1 MNSMNNVM
9 QPNDPSNIITLRS
22 VYGKVKTYYFNPL
35 RGKNGMYPPFVK
47 RVRVSADGRDTEM
60 ILSEAELNSPDR
72 DYFIPEDLEI
82 VVTDGTTFN
91 LNDKYQ
97 ANLWECIKDSHLIA
111 PERGAKDEHGNLLI
125 DGDIRRYGLAELY
138 VERPGVESKK
148 RVSRIK
154 LVTQAYN
161 FIEQDSSE
169 HRLVI
174 CKLLGKSMRNA
185 PDTDVQDYLY
195 QKAEKNPNLIIDIY
209 TSADQALKLL
219 LIEAKQKNIIRTQS
233 GVLMYS
239 DTALGVTDEAAILFL
254 KDPKNKAIYDSIVY
268 EVWGEMK
275 IDSLNPIDSDKEQK
289 PNKTKK

>member
-1 MNSMNNVM
+1 MNSMNNVTET
-9 QPNDPSNIITLRS
+9 NNASNIITLRS
-22 VYGKVKTYYFNPL
+22 VYGKVKTYYFNPM
-35 RGKNGMYPPFVK
+35 RGKNGMYPSFVK

-60 ILSEAELNSPDR
+60 ILSEQDLNSEQR

-82 VVTDGTTFN
+82 IVTDGTTFN
-91 LNDKYQ
+91 LNDQYQ

-111 PERGAKDEHGNLLI
+111 PERGAKDEHGNFLI

-154 LVTQAYN
+154 QVTKAYT

-169 HRLVI
+169 HRKVI
-174 CKLLGKSMRNA
+174 CKLLGKTMRNA
-185 PDTDVQDYLY
+185 PDTDIQDYLY
-195 QKAEKNPNLIIDIY
+195 QKAEKNPELIIDIY
-209 TSADQALKLL
+209 TSADQSLKLL
-219 LIEAKQKNIIRTQS
+219 LIDGKQKNIIRVQS

-268 EVWGEMK
+268 EVFGDMK
-275 IDSLNPIDSDKEQK
+275 TEDVVVK
-289 PNKTKK
+289 PKAPKK

>member
-1 MNSMNNVM
+1 MNNVM

-82 VVTDGTTFN
+82 VVTDGTTYN

-275 IDSLNPIDSDKEQK
+275 VDSLNPIDSDKEQK
-289 PNKTKK
+289 SNKNKK

>member
-1 MNSMNNVM
+1 MNNM
-9 QPNDPSNIITLRS
+9 NNNDPSNIITLRS
-22 VYGKVKTYYFNPL
+22 VYGKVKTYYFNPM
-35 RGKNGMYPPFVK
+35 RGKNGIYPPFVK

-60 ILSEAELNSPDR
+60 ILSEQELNSDQR
-72 DYFIPEDLEI
+72 DFFIPEDLEI
-82 VVTDGTTFN
+82 IVTDGTTFDLSN
-91 LNDKYQ
+91 QYQ
-97 ANLWECIKDSHLIA
+97 KNIWECIKDSHLIA

-154 LVTQAYN
+154 LVTKAYT
-161 FIEQDSSE
+161 FIEQDTSE
-169 HRLVI
+169 HRKVI

-185 PDTDVQDYLY
+185 PDTDIQDYLY
-195 QKAEKNPNLIIDIY
+195 QKAEKDPNLIIDIY

-219 LIEAKQKNIIRTQS
+219 LIDGKQKNIIRTQS

-268 EVWGEMK
+268 EVFGDMK
-275 IDSLNPIDSDKEQK
+275 TDDLETK
-289 PNKTKK
+289 PRESKKK

>member
-1 MNSMNNVM
+1 MNN
-9 QPNDPSNIITLRS
+9 NDPSNIITLRS
-22 VYGKVKTYYFNPL
+22 VYGKVKTYYFNPM
-35 RGKNGMYPPFVK
+35 RGKNGTYPPFVK

-60 ILSEAELNSPDR
+60 ILSEQELNSDQR
-72 DYFIPEDLEI
+72 DFFIPEDLEI
-82 VVTDGTTFN
+82 IVTDGTTFDLSN
-91 LNDKYQ
+91 EYQ
-97 ANLWECIKDSHLIA
+97 KNIWECIKDSHLIA

-154 LVTQAYN
+154 LVTKAYT
-161 FIEQDSSE
+161 FIEQDTSE
-169 HRLVI
+169 
-174 CKLLGKSMRNA
+174 LLGRSMRNA
-185 PDTDVQDYLY
+185 PDTDIQDYLY
-195 QKAEKNPNLIIDIY
+195 QKAEKDPNLIIDIY

-219 LIEAKQKNIIRTQS
+219 LIDGKQKNIIRTQS

-268 EVWGEMK
+268 EVFGDMK
-275 IDSLNPIDSDKEQK
+275 TDDLETK
-289 PNKTKK
+289 PRESKKK

>member
-1 MNSMNNVM
+1 MNNINN
-9 QPNDPSNIITLRS
+9 NDPSNIITLRS
-22 VYGKVKTYYFNPL
+22 VYGKVKTYYFNPM
-35 RGKNGMYPPFVK
+35 RGKNGTYPPFVK
-47 RVRVSADGRDTEM
+47 RVRVSADGCDTEM
-60 ILSEAELNSPDR
+60 ILSEQELNSDQR
-72 DYFIPEDLEI
+72 DFFIPEDLEI
-82 VVTDGTTFN
+82 IVTDGTTFDLSN
-91 LNDKYQ
+91 QYQ
-97 ANLWECIKDSHLIA
+97 KNIWECIKDSHLIA

-154 LVTQAYN
+154 LVTKAYT
-161 FIEQDSSE
+161 FIEQDTSE
-169 HRLVI
+169 HRKVI

-185 PDTDVQDYLY
+185 PDTDIQDYLY
-195 QKAEKNPNLIIDIY
+195 QKAEKDPNLIIDIY

-219 LIEAKQKNIIRTQS
+219 LIDGKQKNIIRTQS

-268 EVWGEMK
+268 EVFEDMK
-275 IDSLNPIDSDKEQK
+275 TDDLETK
-289 PNKTKK
+289 PRESKKK

>member
-1 MNSMNNVM
+1 MNNM
-9 QPNDPSNIITLRS
+9 NNNDPSNIITLRS
-22 VYGKVKTYYFNPL
+22 VYGKVKTYYFNPM
-35 RGKNGMYPPFVK
+35 RGKNGTYPPFVK

-60 ILSEAELNSPDR
+60 ILSEQELNSDQR
-72 DYFIPEDLEI
+72 DFFIPEDLEI
-82 VVTDGTTFN
+82 IVTDGTTFDLSN
-91 LNDKYQ
+91 QYQ
-97 ANLWECIKDSHLIA
+97 KNIWECIKDSHLIA

-154 LVTQAYN
+154 LVTKAYT
-161 FIEQDSSE
+161 FIEQDTSE
-169 HRLVI
+169 HRKVI

-185 PDTDVQDYLY
+185 PDTDIQDYLY
-195 QKAEKNPNLIIDIY
+195 QKAEKDPNLIIDIY

-219 LIEAKQKNIIRTQS
+219 LIDGKQKNVIRTQS

-268 EVWGEMK
+268 EVFEDMK
-275 IDSLNPIDSDKEQK
+275 TDDLETK
-289 PNKTKK
+289 PRESKKK

>member
-1 MNSMNNVM
+1 MNNM
-9 QPNDPSNIITLRS
+9 NNNDPSNIITLRS
-22 VYGKVKTYYFNPL
+22 VYGKVKTYYFNPM
-35 RGKNGMYPPFVK
+35 RGKNGTYPPFVK

-60 ILSEAELNSPDR
+60 ILSEQELNSDQR
-72 DYFIPEDLEI
+72 DFFIPEDLEI
-82 VVTDGTTFN
+82 IVTDGTTFDLSN
-91 LNDKYQ
+91 QYQ
-97 ANLWECIKDSHLIA
+97 KNIWECIKDSHLIA

-154 LVTQAYN
+154 LVTKAYT
-161 FIEQDSSE
+161 FIEQDTSE
-169 HRLVI
+169 HRKVI

-185 PDTDVQDYLY
+185 PDTDIQDYLY
-195 QKAEKNPNLIIDIY
+195 QKAEKDPNLIIDIY

-219 LIEAKQKNIIRTQS
+219 LIDGKQKNIIRTQS

-268 EVWGEMK
+268 EVFEDMK
-275 IDSLNPIDSDKEQK
+275 TDDLETK
-289 PNKTKK
+289 PRESKKK

>member
-1 MNSMNNVM
+1 MNNM
-9 QPNDPSNIITLRS
+9 NNNDPSNIITLRS
-22 VYGKVKTYYFNPL
+22 VYGKVKTYYFNPM
-35 RGKNGMYPPFVK
+35 RGKNGTYPPFVK

-60 ILSEAELNSPDR
+60 ILSEQELNSDQR
-72 DYFIPEDLEI
+72 DFFIPEDLEI
-82 VVTDGTTFN
+82 IVTDGTTFDLSN
-91 LNDKYQ
+91 QYQ
-97 ANLWECIKDSHLIA
+97 KNIWECIKDSHLIA

-154 LVTQAYN
+154 LITKAYT
-161 FIEQDSSE
+161 FIEQDTSE
-169 HRLVI
+169 HRKVI

-185 PDTDVQDYLY
+185 PDTDIQDYLY
-195 QKAEKNPNLIIDIY
+195 QKAEKDPNLIIDIY

-219 LIEAKQKNIIRTQS
+219 LIDGKQKNIIRTQS

-268 EVWGEMK
+268 EVFGDMK
-275 IDSLNPIDSDKEQK
+275 TDDLETK
-289 PNKTKK
+289 PRESKKK

>member
-1 MNSMNNVM
+1 MNNM
-9 QPNDPSNIITLRS
+9 NNNDPSNIITLRS
-22 VYGKVKTYYFNPL
+22 VYGKVKTYYFNPM
-35 RGKNGMYPPFVK
+35 RGKNGTYPPFVK

-60 ILSEAELNSPDR
+60 ILSEQELNSDQR
-72 DYFIPEDLEI
+72 DFFIPEDLEI
-82 VVTDGTTFN
+82 IVTDGTTFDLSN
-91 LNDKYQ
+91 QYQ
-97 ANLWECIKDSHLIA
+97 KNIWECIKDSHLIA

-154 LVTQAYN
+154 LVTKAYT
-161 FIEQDSSE
+161 FIEQDTSE
-169 HRLVI
+169 HRKVI

-185 PDTDVQDYLY
+185 PDTDIQDYLY
-195 QKAEKNPNLIIDIY
+195 QKAEKDPNLIIDIY

-219 LIEAKQKNIIRTQS
+219 LIDGKQKNIIRTQS

-254 KDPKNKAIYDSIVY
+254 KDPKNKAIYNSIVY
-268 EVWGEMK
+268 EVFGDMK
-275 IDSLNPIDSDKEQK
+275 TDDLETK
-289 PNKTKK
+289 PRESKKK

>member
-1 MNSMNNVM
+1 MNNM
-9 QPNDPSNIITLRS
+9 NNNDPSNIITLRS
-22 VYGKVKTYYFNPL
+22 VYGKVKTYYFNPM
-35 RGKNGMYPPFVK
+35 RGKNGTYPPFVK

-60 ILSEAELNSPDR
+60 ILSEQELNSDQR
-72 DYFIPEDLEI
+72 DFFIPEDLEI
-82 VVTDGTTFN
+82 IVTDGTTFDLSN
-91 LNDKYQ
+91 QYQ
-97 ANLWECIKDSHLIA
+97 KNIWECIKDSHLIA

-154 LVTQAYN
+154 LVTKAYT
-161 FIEQDSSE
+161 FIEQDTSE
-169 HRLVI
+169 HRKVI

-185 PDTDVQDYLY
+185 PDTDIQDYLY
-195 QKAEKNPNLIIDIY
+195 QKAEKDPNLIIDIY

-219 LIEAKQKNIIRTQS
+219 LIDGKQKNIIRTQS

-268 EVWGEMK
+268 EVFGDMK
-275 IDSLNPIDSDKEQK
+275 TDDLETK
-289 PNKTKK
+289 PRESKRK

>member
-1 MNSMNNVM
+1 M
-9 QPNDPSNIITLRS
+9 
-22 VYGKVKTYYFNPL
+22 
-35 RGKNGMYPPFVK
+35 
-47 RVRVSADGRDTEM
+47 
-60 ILSEAELNSPDR
+60 
-72 DYFIPEDLEI
+72 
-82 VVTDGTTFN
+82 
-91 LNDKYQ
+91 
-97 ANLWECIKDSHLIA
+97 IA

-275 IDSLNPIDSDKEQK
+275 VDSLNPVDSDKEQK
-289 PNKTKK
+289 SNKNKK

>member
-1 MNSMNNVM
+1 MNNM
-9 QPNDPSNIITLRS
+9 NNNDPSNIITLRS
-22 VYGKVKTYYFNPL
+22 VYGKVKTYYFNPM
-35 RGKNGMYPPFVK
+35 RGKNGTYPPFVK

-60 ILSEAELNSPDR
+60 ILSEQELNSDQR
-72 DYFIPEDLEI
+72 DFFIPEDLEI
-82 VVTDGTTFN
+82 IVTDGTTFDLSN
-91 LNDKYQ
+91 QYQ
-97 ANLWECIKDSHLIA
+97 KNIWECIKDSHLIA

-154 LVTQAYN
+154 LVTKAYT
-161 FIEQDSSE
+161 FIEQDTSE
-169 HRLVI
+169 HRKVI

-185 PDTDVQDYLY
+185 PDTDIQDYLY
-195 QKAEKNPNLIIDIY
+195 QKAEKDPNLIIDIY

-219 LIEAKQKNIIRTQS
+219 LIDGKQKNIIRTQS

-268 EVWGEMK
+268 EVFGDMK
-275 IDSLNPIDSDKEQK
+275 TDGLETK
-289 PNKTKK
+289 PRESKKK

>member
-1 MNSMNNVM
+1 MNNM
-9 QPNDPSNIITLRS
+9 NNNDPSNIITLRS
-22 VYGKVKTYYFNPL
+22 VYGKVKTYYFNPM
-35 RGKNGMYPPFVK
+35 RGKNGTYPPFVK

-60 ILSEAELNSPDR
+60 ILSEQELNSDQR
-72 DYFIPEDLEI
+72 DFFIPEDLEI
-82 VVTDGTTFN
+82 IVTDGTTFDLSN
-91 LNDKYQ
+91 QYQ
-97 ANLWECIKDSHLIA
+97 KNIWECIKDSHLIA

-154 LVTQAYN
+154 LVTKAYT
-161 FIEQDSSE
+161 FIEQDTSE
-169 HRLVI
+169 HRKVI

-185 PDTDVQDYLY
+185 PDTDIQDYLY
-195 QKAEKNPNLIIDIY
+195 QKAEKDPNLIIDIY

-219 LIEAKQKNIIRTQS
+219 LIDGKQKNIIRTQS

-268 EVWGEMK
+268 EVFGDMK
-275 IDSLNPIDSDKEQK
+275 TDDLETKPRESKQK
-289 PNKTKK
+289 

>member
-1 MNSMNNVM
+1 MNNM
-9 QPNDPSNIITLRS
+9 NNNDPSNIITLRS
-22 VYGKVKTYYFNPL
+22 VYGKVKTYYFNPM
-35 RGKNGMYPPFVK
+35 RGKNGTYPPFVK

-60 ILSEAELNSPDR
+60 ILSEQELNSDQR
-72 DYFIPEDLEI
+72 DFFIPEDLEI
-82 VVTDGTTFN
+82 IVTDGTTFDLSN
-91 LNDKYQ
+91 QYQ
-97 ANLWECIKDSHLIA
+97 KNIWECIKDSHLIA

-138 VERPGVESKK
+138 IERPGVESKK

-154 LVTQAYN
+154 LVTKAYT
-161 FIEQDSSE
+161 FIEQDTSE
-169 HRLVI
+169 HRKVI

-185 PDTDVQDYLY
+185 PDTDIQDYLY
-195 QKAEKNPNLIIDIY
+195 QKAEKDPNLIIDIY

-219 LIEAKQKNIIRTQS
+219 LIDGKQKNIIRTQS

-268 EVWGEMK
+268 EVFGDMK
-275 IDSLNPIDSDKEQK
+275 TDDLETK
-289 PNKTKK
+289 PRESKKK

>member
-1 MNSMNNVM
+1 MNSMNN
-9 QPNDPSNIITLRS
+9 NDPSNIITLRS
-22 VYGKVKTYYFNPL
+22 VYGKVKTYYFNPM
-35 RGKNGMYPPFVK
+35 RGKNGTYPPFVK

-60 ILSEAELNSPDR
+60 ILSEQELNSDQR
-72 DYFIPEDLEI
+72 DFFIPEDLEI
-82 VVTDGTTFN
+82 IVTDGTTFDLSN
-91 LNDKYQ
+91 QYQ
-97 ANLWECIKDSHLIA
+97 KNIWECIKDSHLIA

-154 LVTQAYN
+154 LVTKAYT
-161 FIEQDSSE
+161 FIEQDTSE
-169 HRLVI
+169 HRKVI

-185 PDTDVQDYLY
+185 PDTDIQDYLY
-195 QKAEKNPNLIIDIY
+195 QKAEKDPNLIIDIY

-219 LIEAKQKNIIRTQS
+219 LIDGKQKNIIRTQS

-268 EVWGEMK
+268 EVFGDMK
-275 IDSLNPIDSDKEQK
+275 TDDLETK
-289 PNKTKK
+289 PRESKKK

>member
-1 MNSMNNVM
+1 MNNM
-9 QPNDPSNIITLRS
+9 NNNDPSNIITLRS
-22 VYGKVKTYYFNPL
+22 VYGKVKTYYFNPM
-35 RGKNGMYPPFVK
+35 RGKNGTYPPFVK

-60 ILSEAELNSPDR
+60 ILSEQELNSDQR
-72 DYFIPEDLEI
+72 DFFIPEDLEI
-82 VVTDGTTFN
+82 IVTDGTTFDLSN
-91 LNDKYQ
+91 QYQ
-97 ANLWECIKDSHLIA
+97 KNIWECIKDSHLIA

-154 LVTQAYN
+154 LVTKAYT
-161 FIEQDSSE
+161 FIEQDTSE
-169 HRLVI
+169 HRKVI

-185 PDTDVQDYLY
+185 PDTDIQDYLY
-195 QKAEKNPNLIIDIY
+195 QKAEKDPNLIIDIY

-219 LIEAKQKNIIRTQS
+219 LIDGKQKNIIRTQS

-239 DTALGVTDEAAILFL
+239 DTALGVTDEATILFL

-268 EVWGEMK
+268 EVFGDMK
-275 IDSLNPIDSDKEQK
+275 TDDLETK
-289 PNKTKK
+289 PRESKKK

>member
-1 MNSMNNVM
+1 MNNM
-9 QPNDPSNIITLRS
+9 NNNDPSNIITLRS
-22 VYGKVKTYYFNPL
+22 VYGKVKTYYFNPM
-35 RGKNGMYPPFVK
+35 RGKNGTYPPFVK

-60 ILSEAELNSPDR
+60 ILSEQELNSDQR
-72 DYFIPEDLEI
+72 DFFIPEDLEI
-82 VVTDGTTFN
+82 IVTDGTTFDLSN
-91 LNDKYQ
+91 QYQ
-97 ANLWECIKDSHLIA
+97 KNIWECIKDSHLIA

-125 DGDIRRYGLAELY
+125 DGDIRRYGLAEFY

-154 LVTQAYN
+154 LVTKAYT
-161 FIEQDSSE
+161 FIEQDTSE
-169 HRLVI
+169 HRKVI

-185 PDTDVQDYLY
+185 PDTDIQDYLY
-195 QKAEKNPNLIIDIY
+195 QKAEKDPNLIIDIY

-219 LIEAKQKNIIRTQS
+219 LIDGKQKNIIRTQS

-268 EVWGEMK
+268 EVFGDMK
-275 IDSLNPIDSDKEQK
+275 TDDLETK
-289 PNKTKK
+289 PRESKKK

>member
-1 MNSMNNVM
+1 MNNVM

-275 IDSLNPIDSDKEQK
+275 VDSLNPIDSDKEQK
-289 PNKTKK
+289 SNKNKK

>member
-1 MNSMNNVM
+1 MNNVM
-9 QPNDPSNIITLRS
+9 QSNDPSNIITLRS

-254 KDPKNKAIYDSIVY
+254 KDSKNKAIYDSIVY

-275 IDSLNPIDSDKEQK
+275 VDSLNPIDSDKEQK
-289 PNKTKK
+289 SNKNKK

>member
-1 MNSMNNVM
+1 M
-9 QPNDPSNIITLRS
+9 
-22 VYGKVKTYYFNPL
+22 
-35 RGKNGMYPPFVK
+35 
-47 RVRVSADGRDTEM
+47 
-60 ILSEAELNSPDR
+60 
-72 DYFIPEDLEI
+72 
-82 VVTDGTTFN
+82 
-91 LNDKYQ
+91 
-97 ANLWECIKDSHLIA
+97 IA

-219 LIEAKQKNIIRTQS
+219 LIEAKQKI
-233 GVLMYS
+233 
-239 DTALGVTDEAAILFL
+239 
-254 KDPKNKAIYDSIVY
+254 
-268 EVWGEMK
+268 
-275 IDSLNPIDSDKEQK
+275 
-289 PNKTKK
+289 

>member
-1 MNSMNNVM
+1 MNNM
-9 QPNDPSNIITLRS
+9 NNNDPSNIITLRS
-22 VYGKVKTYYFNPL
+22 VYGKVKTYYFNPM
-35 RGKNGMYPPFVK
+35 RGKNGTYPSFVK

-60 ILSEAELNSPDR
+60 ILSEQELNSDQR
-72 DYFIPEDLEI
+72 DFFIPEDLEI
-82 VVTDGTTFN
+82 IVTDGTTFDLSN
-91 LNDKYQ
+91 QYQ
-97 ANLWECIKDSHLIA
+97 KNIWECIKDSHLIA

-154 LVTQAYN
+154 LVTKAYT
-161 FIEQDSSE
+161 FIEQDTSE
-169 HRLVI
+169 HRKVI

-185 PDTDVQDYLY
+185 PDTDIQDYLY
-195 QKAEKNPNLIIDIY
+195 QKAEKDPNLIIDIY

-219 LIEAKQKNIIRTQS
+219 LIDGKQKNIIRTQS

-268 EVWGEMK
+268 EVFGDMK
-275 IDSLNPIDSDKEQK
+275 TDDLETK
-289 PNKTKK
+289 PRESKKK

>member
-9 QPNDPSNIITLRS
+9 QSNDPSNIITLRS

-275 IDSLNPIDSDKEQK
+275 VDSLNPIDSDKEQK
-289 PNKTKK
+289 SNKNKK

>member
-1 MNSMNNVM
+1 MNNM
-9 QPNDPSNIITLRS
+9 NNNDPSNIITLRS
-22 VYGKVKTYYFNPL
+22 VYGKVKTYYFNPM
-35 RGKNGMYPPFVK
+35 RGKNGTYPPFVK

-60 ILSEAELNSPDR
+60 ILSEQELNSDQR
-72 DYFIPEDLEI
+72 DFFIPEDLEI
-82 VVTDGTTFN
+82 IVTDGTTFDLSN
-91 LNDKYQ
+91 QYQ
-97 ANLWECIKDSHLIA
+97 KNIWECIKDSHLIA

-154 LVTQAYN
+154 LVTKAYT

-169 HRLVI
+169 HRKVI

-185 PDTDVQDYLY
+185 PDTDIQDYLY
-195 QKAEKNPNLIIDIY
+195 QKAEKDPNLIIDIY

-219 LIEAKQKNIIRTQS
+219 LIDGKQKNIIRTQS

-268 EVWGEMK
+268 EVFEDMK
-275 IDSLNPIDSDKEQK
+275 TDDLETK
-289 PNKTKK
+289 PRESKKK

>member
-1 MNSMNNVM
+1 MNNM
-9 QPNDPSNIITLRS
+9 NNNDPSNIITLRS
-22 VYGKVKTYYFNPL
+22 VYGKVKTYYFNPM
-35 RGKNGMYPPFVK
+35 RGKNGTYPPFVK

-60 ILSEAELNSPDR
+60 ILSEQELNSDQR
-72 DYFIPEDLEI
+72 DFFIPEDLEI
-82 VVTDGTTFN
+82 IVTDGTTFD
-91 LNDKYQ
+91 LSDQYQ
-97 ANLWECIKDSHLIA
+97 KNIWECIKDSHLIA

-154 LVTQAYN
+154 LVTKAYT
-161 FIEQDSSE
+161 FIEQDTSE
-169 HRLVI
+169 HRKVI

-185 PDTDVQDYLY
+185 PDTDIQDYLY
-195 QKAEKNPNLIIDIY
+195 QKAEKDPNLIIDIY

-219 LIEAKQKNIIRTQS
+219 LIDGKQKNIIRTQS

-239 DTALGVTDEAAILFL
+239 DTALGVTDEATILFL

-268 EVWGEMK
+268 EVFGDMK
-275 IDSLNPIDSDKEQK
+275 TDDLETK
-289 PNKTKK
+289 PRESKKK

>member
-1 MNSMNNVM
+1 MNNM
-9 QPNDPSNIITLRS
+9 NNNDPSNIITLRS
-22 VYGKVKTYYFNPL
+22 VYGKVKTYYFNPM
-35 RGKNGMYPPFVK
+35 RGKNGTYPPFVK

-60 ILSEAELNSPDR
+60 ILSEQELNSNQR
-72 DYFIPEDLEI
+72 DFFIPEDLEI
-82 VVTDGTTFN
+82 IVTDGTTFDLSN
-91 LNDKYQ
+91 QYQ
-97 ANLWECIKDSHLIA
+97 KNIWECIKDSHLIA

-154 LVTQAYN
+154 LVTKAYT
-161 FIEQDSSE
+161 FIEQDTSE
-169 HRLVI
+169 HRKVI

-185 PDTDVQDYLY
+185 PDTDIQDYLY
-195 QKAEKNPNLIIDIY
+195 QKAEKDPNLIIDIY

-219 LIEAKQKNIIRTQS
+219 LIDGKQKNIIRTQS

-268 EVWGEMK
+268 EVFGDMK
-275 IDSLNPIDSDKEQK
+275 TDDLETK
-289 PNKTKK
+289 PRESKKK

>member
-91 LNDKYQ
+91 LNDKHQ

-275 IDSLNPIDSDKEQK
+275 VDSLNPIDSDKEQK
-289 PNKTKK
+289 SNKNKK

>member
-1 MNSMNNVM
+1 MNNM
-9 QPNDPSNIITLRS
+9 NNNDPSNIITLRS
-22 VYGKVKTYYFNPL
+22 VYGKVKTYYFNPM
-35 RGKNGMYPPFVK
+35 RGKNGTYPPFVK

-60 ILSEAELNSPDR
+60 ILSEQELNSDQR
-72 DYFIPEDLEI
+72 DFFIPEDLEI
-82 VVTDGTTFN
+82 IVTDGTTFDLSN
-91 LNDKYQ
+91 QYQ
-97 ANLWECIKDSHLIA
+97 KNIWECIKDSHLIA

-154 LVTQAYN
+154 LVTKAYT
-161 FIEQDSSE
+161 FIEQDTSE
-169 HRLVI
+169 HRKVI

-185 PDTDVQDYLY
+185 PDTDIQDYLY
-195 QKAEKNPNLIIDIY
+195 QKAEKDPNLIIDIY

-219 LIEAKQKNIIRTQS
+219 LIDGKQKNIIRTQS

-268 EVWGEMK
+268 EIFGDMK
-275 IDSLNPIDSDKEQK
+275 TDDLETK
-289 PNKTKK
+289 PRESKKK

>member
-1 MNSMNNVM
+1 MNNM
-9 QPNDPSNIITLRS
+9 NNNDPSNIITLRS
-22 VYGKVKTYYFNPL
+22 VYGKVKTYYFNPM
-35 RGKNGMYPPFVK
+35 RGKNGTYPPFVK

-60 ILSEAELNSPDR
+60 ILSEQELNSDQR
-72 DYFIPEDLEI
+72 DFFIPEDLEI
-82 VVTDGTTFN
+82 IVTDGTTFDLSN
-91 LNDKYQ
+91 QYQ
-97 ANLWECIKDSHLIA
+97 KNIWECIKDSHLIA

-154 LVTQAYN
+154 LVTKAYT
-161 FIEQDSSE
+161 FIEQDTSE
-169 HRLVI
+169 HRKVI

-185 PDTDVQDYLY
+185 PDTDIQDYLY
-195 QKAEKNPNLIIDIY
+195 QKAEKDPNLIIDIY

-219 LIEAKQKNIIRTQS
+219 LIDCKQKNIIRTQS

-268 EVWGEMK
+268 EVFGDMK
-275 IDSLNPIDSDKEQK
+275 TDDLETK
-289 PNKTKK
+289 PRESKKK

>member
-1 MNSMNNVM
+1 MNNM
-9 QPNDPSNIITLRS
+9 NNNDPSNIITLRS
-22 VYGKVKTYYFNPL
+22 VYGKVKTYYFNPM
-35 RGKNGMYPPFVK
+35 RGKNGTYPPFVK

-60 ILSEAELNSPDR
+60 ILSEQELNSDQR
-72 DYFIPEDLEI
+72 DFFIPEDLEI
-82 VVTDGTTFN
+82 IVTDGTTFDLSN
-91 LNDKYQ
+91 QYQ
-97 ANLWECIKDSHLIA
+97 KNIWECIKDSHLIA

-154 LVTQAYN
+154 LVTKAYT
-161 FIEQDSSE
+161 FIEQDTSE
-169 HRLVI
+169 HRKVI

-185 PDTDVQDYLY
+185 PDTDIQDYLY
-195 QKAEKNPNLIIDIY
+195 QKAEKDPNLIIDVY

-219 LIEAKQKNIIRTQS
+219 LIDGKQKNIIRTQS

-268 EVWGEMK
+268 EVFEDMK
-275 IDSLNPIDSDKEQK
+275 TDDLETK
-289 PNKTKK
+289 PRESKKK

>member
-1 MNSMNNVM
+1 MNNVM
-9 QPNDPSNIITLRS
+9 QTNDPSNIITLRS

-174 CKLLGKSMRNA
+174 CKLLGKSMRNT

>member
-1 MNSMNNVM
+1 MNNM
-9 QPNDPSNIITLRS
+9 NNNDPSNIITLRS
-22 VYGKVKTYYFNPL
+22 VYGKVKTYYFNPM
-35 RGKNGMYPPFVK
+35 RGKNGTYPPFVK

-60 ILSEAELNSPDR
+60 ILSEQELNSDQR
-72 DYFIPEDLEI
+72 DFFIPEDLEI
-82 VVTDGTTFN
+82 IVTDGTTFDLSN
-91 LNDKYQ
+91 QYQ
-97 ANLWECIKDSHLIA
+97 KNIWECIKDSHLIA

-154 LVTQAYN
+154 LVTKAYI
-161 FIEQDSSE
+161 FIEQDTSE
-169 HRLVI
+169 HRKVI

-185 PDTDVQDYLY
+185 PDTDIQDYLY
-195 QKAEKNPNLIIDIY
+195 QKAEKDPNLIIDIY

-219 LIEAKQKNIIRTQS
+219 LIDCKQKNIIRTQS

-268 EVWGEMK
+268 EVFGDMK
-275 IDSLNPIDSDKEQK
+275 TDDLETK
-289 PNKTKK
+289 PRESKKK

>member
-1 MNSMNNVM
+1 MNNM
-9 QPNDPSNIITLRS
+9 NNNDLSNIITLRS
-22 VYGKVKTYYFNPL
+22 VYGKVKTYYFNPM
-35 RGKNGMYPPFVK
+35 RGKNGTYPPFVK

-60 ILSEAELNSPDR
+60 ILSEQELNSDQR
-72 DYFIPEDLEI
+72 DFFIPEDLEI
-82 VVTDGTTFN
+82 IVTDGTTFDLSN
-91 LNDKYQ
+91 QYQ
-97 ANLWECIKDSHLIA
+97 KNIWECIKDSHLIA

-154 LVTQAYN
+154 LVTKAYT
-161 FIEQDSSE
+161 FIEQDTSE
-169 HRLVI
+169 HRKVI

-185 PDTDVQDYLY
+185 PDTDIQDYLY
-195 QKAEKNPNLIIDIY
+195 QKAEKDPNLIIDIY

-219 LIEAKQKNIIRTQS
+219 LIDGKQKNIIRTQS
-233 GVLMYS
+233 GVLIYS

-268 EVWGEMK
+268 EVFEDMK
-275 IDSLNPIDSDKEQK
+275 TDDLETKPKES
-289 PNKTKK
+289 KKK

>member
-1 MNSMNNVM
+1 MNNM
-9 QPNDPSNIITLRS
+9 NNNDLSNIITLRS
-22 VYGKVKTYYFNPL
+22 VYGKVKTYYFNPM
-35 RGKNGMYPPFVK
+35 RGKNGTYPPFVK

-60 ILSEAELNSPDR
+60 ILSEQELNSDQR
-72 DYFIPEDLEI
+72 DFFIPEDLEI
-82 VVTDGTTFN
+82 IVTDGTTFDLSN
-91 LNDKYQ
+91 QYQ
-97 ANLWECIKDSHLIA
+97 KNIWECIKDSHLIA

-154 LVTQAYN
+154 LVTKAYT
-161 FIEQDSSE
+161 FIEQDTSE
-169 HRLVI
+169 HRKVI

-185 PDTDVQDYLY
+185 PDTDIQDYLY
-195 QKAEKNPNLIIDIY
+195 QKAEKDPNLIINIY

-219 LIEAKQKNIIRTQS
+219 LIDGKQKNIIRTQS

-268 EVWGEMK
+268 EVFEDMK
-275 IDSLNPIDSDKEQK
+275 TDDLETK
-289 PNKTKK
+289 PRESKKK